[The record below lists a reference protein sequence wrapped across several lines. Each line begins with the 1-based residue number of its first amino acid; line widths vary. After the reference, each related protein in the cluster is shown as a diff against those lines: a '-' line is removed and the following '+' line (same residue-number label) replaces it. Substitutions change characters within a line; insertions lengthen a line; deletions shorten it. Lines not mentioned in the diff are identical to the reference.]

1 MAKVTLQRVLA
12 EIKNLET
19 KLPTDIAAT
28 KFVEVKVGQ
37 GVDIRLDQM
46 VKTVD
51 SDLQS
56 IVDRMQRLAN
66 LKAIRN
72 YANATTEVVVNN
84 TTMTIDEAVALKA
97 SLPLRQNL
105 ISALRHQLAN
115 ATFLIAKQDETIQQR
130 VEAQLTA
137 LNSGTKKASE
147 QEIEAIRN
155 LVSPGL
161 KAELVAPKDLQV
173 KIDKMQKE
181 VDNITLE
188 LDFTL
193 SEANAKTEVEVNF

>member
-1 MAKVTLQRVLA
+1 MVKVTLQRVLA

-28 KFVEVKVGQ
+28 KFVGVKVGQ

-46 VKTVD
+46 AKTVD
-51 SDLQS
+51 GDLQS
-56 IVDRMQRLAN
+56 IVDRMQRLAH
-66 LKAIRN
+66 LKSVRN
-72 YANATTEVVVNN
+72 YANATTKVVVNN
-84 TTMTIDEAVALKA
+84 IAMTIDEAVALKA
-97 SLPLRQNL
+97 SIPMRQNL
-105 ISALRHQLAN
+105 INMLRHQLAQ
-115 ATFLIAKQDETIQQR
+115 ATVLVQKQEEVIQQR

-161 KAELVAPKDLQV
+161 KAEVIAPRDLQQV
-173 KIDKMQKE
+173 IDKMQKE
-181 VDNITLE
+181 VDNIVLE